1 MRLLL
6 DVVSCIVGGDFSLRG
21 ALGGGGEEVLGDV
34 DGGYC
39 HYARDGDDEAFVAS
53 DFYDVAFLVF
63 EYAVEHSYFVAHRQ
77 VFVNHFQVAA
87 PRFHGGSEHVDVALR
102 DGAERLFAGHSVGPH
117 FFAVLH
123 FLRKRLGAFHENHRW
138 KQWFVL
144 KCFIGGRVVRCVFEL
159 LAQCVVGF
167 KAFASGNSLRFV
179 GCACRHSERVPLERL
194 DC

>member
-1 MRLLL
+1 MVFLAMRLLL
-6 DVVSCIVGGDFSLRG
+6 DVVSCIVGGLG
-21 ALGGGGEEVLGDV
+21 LGGGGEEVLGDV

-39 HYARDGDDEAFVAS
+39 HYAGDGDDEAFVAP

-63 EYAVEHSYFVAHRQ
+63 EYAVEHSHFVAHRQ

-102 DGAERLFAGHSVGPH
+102 DGAERLFAGHSVWPH
-117 FFAVLH
+117 LLAVLH
-123 FLRKRLGAFHENHRW
+123 FQRERLGAFHENHRW

-167 KAFASGNSLRFV
+167 KAFALGYSLCLV
-179 GCACRHSERVPLERL
+179 GCAYRHSERVPLERL
-194 DC
+194 GC